1 MTSPSWTGRVL
12 NTSEMFEVENRATL
26 FITGN
31 DCTLSPDLA
40 HRCLVVDLHIN
51 EGNVQDRRPSW
62 VLDESWLLE
71 RENKKRILSAL
82 WGIVRNWAQS
92 GCPTASSFGLKPR
105 LGFEKWGELIG
116 GIVAFA
122 GFGNC
127 LEDPRSDVGG
137 NSEERNLL
145 NLIDYLIAKV
155 IDNGKQFTFQ
165 DVSQICYEEG
175 LFEWMLEGREYDG
188 VYTVTPKCR
197 STLGRLL
204 SRYAP
209 NVDGNKAP
217 RRYIR
222 SGKPYLF
229 STRGQGRS
237 RRYFVEEAD

>member
-1 MTSPSWTGRVL
+1 
-12 NTSEMFEVENRATL
+12 
-26 FITGN
+26 
-31 DCTLSPDLA
+31 
-40 HRCLVVDLHIN
+40 
-51 EGNVQDRRPSW
+51 
-62 VLDESWLLE
+62 
-71 RENKKRILSAL
+71 
-82 WGIVRNWAQS
+82 
-92 GCPTASSFGLKPR
+92 LKPR

-116 GIVAFA
+116 GVVAFA

-127 LEDPRSDVGG
+127 LEEPRSDVGG
-137 NSEERNLL
+137 NSEERNVL

-165 DVSQICYEEG
+165 EVSQICYEEG

-197 STLGRLL
+197 SALGRLL

-209 NVDGNKAP
+209 NVDGNKAS

-222 SGKPYLF
+222 SGNPYLF